1 MSERSKDEVAE
12 ELIAYHF
19 RIEPGM
25 VEIYRLDDPEDAEA
39 PIRLL
44 EVNQET
50 IGTDAEII
58 SFGFAPSERVPFST
72 VVAEITPNELD
83 QLRAT
88 GFPKGWDVSAARRF
102 SRSQNAA

>member
-1 MSERSKDEVAE
+1 
-12 ELIAYHF
+12 
-19 RIEPGM
+19 M
-25 VEIYRLDDPEDAEA
+25 VEIYRLDDPDDAEA

-50 IGTDAEII
+50 IGHRRRDHGLLA
-58 SFGFAPSERVPFST
+58 SPRAQRVPFST

-88 GFPKGWDVSAARRF
+88 GFPKGWDSERR
-102 SRSQNAA
+102 AT

>member
-12 ELIAYHF
+12 ALIAYHF

-25 VEIYRLDDPEDAEA
+25 IEIYRLDDPDDAEA

-72 VVAEITPNELD
+72 VVAEITPSELD
-83 QLRAT
+83 QLRVR
-88 GFPKGWDVSAARRF
+88 GFPQGWDLTAARVTR
-102 SRSQNAA
+102 RSGA